1 MAGTRGDQSVTGKI
15 RATFMIVAATLLG
28 LMPPVFAAAFA
39 PAQCTVSISAGAG
52 NHAIFMRGTNTCSSG
67 RRGSGH
73 SALVVRS
80 IDCGP
85 ATVDL
90 PAAIPGQ
97 DCSLITALCR
107 LAPGQ
112 SPPPNTTTTITLE
125 QLPNGTWTVI
135 GYDCA
140 APARTG
146 STPLAMAAHD
156 QAQRLV
162 PRPGIGV
169 GPPGGVTLVNIQT
182 LFWLSTPATQSLGT
196 VHLLGQTVDLQISI
210 TDVTWTFGDGHTD
223 HTTDP
228 GTPYNSTNPCHTA
241 QCPGYYGHTY
251 TATGP
256 VTVTATIT
264 WTGRYRVA
272 GGTWQPIPG
281 TVTGP
286 PARLPLTVRQARG
299 ILVPGPP

>member
-1 MAGTRGDQSVTGKI
+1 MNLRLAGLSSI
-15 RATFMIVAATLLG
+15 AALLV
-28 LMPPVFAAAFA
+28 L
-39 PAQCTVSISAGAG
+39 SLG
-52 NHAIFMRGTNTCSSG
+52 NHAVADSPTLGQTCFAKVSAAGGEGTITTVAT
-67 RRGSGH
+67 RRCHAGAPTPGKSPGGP
-73 SALVVRS
+73 VFRT

-228 GTPYNSTNPCHTA
+228 GTPTTA
-241 QCPGYYGHTY
+241 PTPATPPNAPAT
-251 TATGP
+251 TATP
-256 VTVTATIT
+256 T
-264 WTGRYRVA
+264 
-272 GGTWQPIPG
+272 
-281 TVTGP
+281 P
-286 PARLPLTVRQARG
+286 PPDRSPSPPPS
-299 ILVPGPP
+299 PGPAATASRAAPGSRSPAPSPDCQQPSR